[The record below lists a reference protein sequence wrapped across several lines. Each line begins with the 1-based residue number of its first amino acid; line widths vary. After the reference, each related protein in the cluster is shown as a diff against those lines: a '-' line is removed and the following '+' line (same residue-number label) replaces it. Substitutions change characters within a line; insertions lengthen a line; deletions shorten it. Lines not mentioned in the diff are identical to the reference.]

1 MSGSGGET
9 QTTTSA
15 SEPWGPSQPHLASNL
30 AAAQDLY
37 SRGVGGQVF
46 KGSTVVPFAQDTT
59 NAQNMERGIASGSQ
73 GAFNDLWNNT
83 VKQTSDG
90 GWNATQQGV
99 VDRLT
104 PIAGGSMM
112 NGNPYLEDIIGK
124 NARTMGDAINLQ
136 ASGMGRTGS
145 GANQDVLARNIGDM
159 ASDLRYQNYNTEA
172 ARMDAANRDLF
183 GYGQQQKTNQG
194 GYADMLSGAYGARM
208 QPAKTMRGLGA
219 EFEDL
224 YGRQLNDQLRIF
236 EEEQNRPWNQIA
248 RYNSVATGS
257 APLGGTQREKAQTAG
272 GGGGIGEVLG
282 GALSLLSLL

>member
-1 MSGSGGET
+1 MAGGGGET

-15 SEPWGPSQPHLASNL
+15 SEPWGPSQPHLGSNL

-37 SRGVGGQVF
+37 SRGIGGQVW
-46 KGSTVVPFAQDTT
+46 KGSTVVPYGQDTIA
-59 NAQNMERGIASGSQ
+59 AQNMERGLAGNSQ
-73 GAFNDLWNNT
+73 GAFDNLWNNT

-90 GWNATQQGV
+90 GWNPTQRGV

-112 NGNPYLEDIIGK
+112 NGNPFLDDIIAK
-124 NARTMGDAINLQ
+124 NKRDITDAVGLS
-136 ASGMGRTGS
+136 ASGAGRYGS
-145 GANQDVLARNIGDM
+145 GAHQDLLARNVGDM
-159 ASDLRYQNYNTEA
+159 ASGLRYQNYSDEA

-183 GYGQQQKTNQG
+183 GFGQQQKVNQG

-208 QPAKTMRGLGA
+208 QPAKTLRGLGG

-224 YGRQLNDQLRIF
+224 YARNLNDQLRIF
-236 EEEQNRPWNQIA
+236 EAEQNAPWNQIA

-272 GGGGIGEVLG
+272 GGGGLGEVLG

>member
-46 KGSTVVPFAQDTT
+46 KGSTVVPFAQDT
-59 NAQNMERGIASGSQ
+59 
-73 GAFNDLWNNT
+73 NNT